1 MAVEGPQQ
9 RQRVLTMDLH
19 TYRSVACTGG
29 INTRYRYRS
38 MACTGG
44 INTRYRYR
52 SVACTG
58 GINTRYRYRSVA
70 CTGGINT
77 GPSPGF
83 LLTGVSLTFT
93 GSSQAKRSSLP
104 VTAHAQRSFGG
115 VKHHLHLQ
123 SDRLQ
128 FVPDMSAICSLTVY
142 SLSLICQPFVV

>member
-9 RQRVLTMDLH
+9 RQHVLTMDLH
-19 TYRSVACTGG
+19 RYRSMACTGG

-38 MACTGG
+38 VACTGG
-44 INTRYRYR
+44 IITRYRYR

-83 LLTGVSLTFT
+83 LLTG

-104 VTAHAQRSFGG
+104 ATAHAQRSFGD

-123 SDRLQ
+123 PDRLQ
-128 FVPDMSAICSLTVY
+128 FFPDMSAIFSLTVY
-142 SLSLICQPFVV
+142 SFSLICQPFSI